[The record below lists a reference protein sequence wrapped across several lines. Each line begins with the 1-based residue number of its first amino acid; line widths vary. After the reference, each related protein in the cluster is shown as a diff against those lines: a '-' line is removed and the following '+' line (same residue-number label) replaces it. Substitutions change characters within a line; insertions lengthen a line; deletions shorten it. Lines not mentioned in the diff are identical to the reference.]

1 MRQELI
7 VTLLSYFMLFVIG
20 AIAMYSLDIAKE
32 MVLGVQSN
40 FFQKHIFTLII
51 GFLIFLIVLNI
62 PYQVFYRY
70 YKFLYLLGIGLLL
83 SVFAFP
89 KINGVHRWIRLGSF
103 TLQPSEFAKIIL
115 LLFLSVYAEQNRE
128 HMENFWK
135 GFLFPM
141 LFSGGY
147 AALIVLQPNLSTAVL
162 VIIVSMLTL
171 YYGGTRFVY
180 VFSTAV
186 VGIVMLTVASA
197 FGYLHSYQIGRLSH
211 FFSGSLAPQVDIAL
225 KAVKNSGITGAGLLG
240 GFMKVYVPEA
250 ESDFVLAVIGEDF
263 GFFGIL
269 IILVI
274 YLFLAYALM
283 KISSFIERLSLR
295 VFTWS
300 YVTLILL
307 HLTINLGVFAGM
319 LPVTGVPLPFISTG
333 GSSMIA
339 LLAGF
344 AIIISG
350 VFYKEERVSYRVT
363 EGDDVGE

>member
-7 VTLLSYFMLFVIG
+7 VTFVSYFMLFIIG

-51 GFLIFLIVLNI
+51 GFLVFLITLNI
-62 PYQVFYRY
+62 PYQVFYKY
-70 YKFLYLLGIGLLL
+70 YKFLYLLGTGLLL

-115 LLFLSVYAEQNRE
+115 LLFLSIYVEQNRE
-128 HMENFWK
+128 YMESFWR
-135 GFLFPM
+135 GFLLPM
-141 LFSGGY
+141 LFAGGY
-147 AALIVLQPNLSTAVL
+147 AALVMLQPNLSTAALVL
-162 VIIVSMLTL
+162 IVSMLTL
-171 YYGGTRFVY
+171 YYGGARFLY
-180 VFSTAV
+180 LLSTAV
-186 VGIVMLTVASA
+186 AGIVVFMTASA
-197 FGYLHSYQIGRLSH
+197 LGYLHSYQIGRLSH
-211 FFSGSLAPQVDIAL
+211 FFSGNLAPQVDIAL

-250 ESDFVLAVIGEDF
+250 ENDFVLAVIGEDF

-269 IILVI
+269 IILII

-283 KISSFIERLSLR
+283 RVSSFIERLSLR

-339 LLAGF
+339 LLAGLGV
-344 AIIISG
+344 IISG
-350 VFYKEERVSYRVT
+350 VFYKEERKPYKAT
-363 EGDDVGE
+363 EGDDIGG

>member
-7 VTLLSYFMLFVIG
+7 VTLVCYFILFIIG

-40 FFQKHIFTLII
+40 FFQKHIFTTII
-51 GFLIFLIVLNI
+51 GFLTFLIAVNI

-70 YKFLYLLGIGLLL
+70 YKLFYLLGIGLLGM
-83 SVFAFP
+83 VFAFP
-89 KINGVHRWIRLGSF
+89 KINGVHRWIRIGSF
-103 TLQPSEFAKIIL
+103 TIQPSEFAKIL
-115 LLFLSVYAEQNRE
+115 LVLFLSMYVEQNKDR
-128 HMENFWK
+128 MESFWN
-135 GFLFPM
+135 GFLLPM
-141 LFSGGY
+141 LFSGVY
-147 AALIVLQPNLSTAVL
+147 AALIMLQPNLSTAILVL
-162 VIIVSMLTL
+162 FVSMLAL
-171 YYGGTRFVY
+171 YYGGTKLLY
-180 VFSTAV
+180 VLSTLVAGV
-186 VGIVMLTVASA
+186 VALMIASA
-197 FGYLHSYQIGRLSH
+197 FGYLHSYQIMRLSH
-211 FFSGSLAPQVDIAL
+211 FFSGNLAPQVDIAL
-225 KAVKNSGITGAGLLG
+225 KAVKNSGLTGAGLLG
-240 GFMKVYVPEA
+240 GYMKVYVPEA

-269 IILVI
+269 IILI
-274 YLFLAYALM
+274 TYLFLAYALM
-283 KISSFIERLSLR
+283 RISSFIERLSLR

-344 AIIISG
+344 GVIISG
-350 VFYKEERVSYRVT
+350 VFYKEGRPSYGPA
-363 EGDDVGE
+363 EGDDLGK